1 MSGTRNV
8 TTILGYDITMRRT
21 HRWHKSRTMM
31 YPWNGRS
38 RGDDDQGRLLEKG
51 RRIYYLRFSCNSFL
65 SISSVRNETG
75 RSMLDRYLHD
85 KRLSRLAVQVE
96 SPSGELARKFEK
108 VRWVSRSGDLFS
120 IFIGRG
126 ERYVETGIRLT
137 RSTRHKGWASRWLRL
152 VLFSSMTLPLTAFNA
167 RFDAIT
173 RSVQFSQARVYS
185 AKI

>member
-1 MSGTRNV
+1 
-8 TTILGYDITMRRT
+8 
-21 HRWHKSRTMM
+21 M
-31 YPWNGRS
+31 Y
-38 RGDDDQGRLLEKG
+38 
-51 RRIYYLRFSCNSFL
+51 FFL

-137 RSTRHKGWASRWLRL
+137 RSTRHKG
-152 VLFSSMTLPLTAFNA
+152 
-167 RFDAIT
+167 
-173 RSVQFSQARVYS
+173 
-185 AKI
+185 